1 MMPLHPTKRPSATT
15 PARRRDPALTR
26 NLAAL
31 SRKAYQAGASAAY
44 VVRDPQ
50 SLILRDGR
58 DELVETEPATTV
70 MVLLFASRDD
80 GELALEALPRGDV
93 IPTNSIDDG
102 VTHELRMP
110 YFVSPGYTEEEVIQ
124 ALEKAEAIIEHLSY
138 QLVTQGIYPETLQN
152 NVVDKQRMIA
162 DVLTRARWN
171 S

>member
-1 MMPLHPTKRPSATT
+1 
-15 PARRRDPALTR
+15 
-26 NLAAL
+26 
-31 SRKAYQAGASAAY
+31 
-44 VVRDPQ
+44 
-50 SLILRDGR
+50 
-58 DELVETEPATTV
+58 
-70 MVLLFASRDD
+70 
-80 GELALEALPRGDV
+80 
-93 IPTNSIDDG
+93 
-102 VTHELRMP
+102 MP